1 MRWLNKK
8 ENKMFAFEIL
18 LFKFNDNIIV
28 MSRPFITVWVFLIV
42 VQKRGGHLNS
52 YVKNKHTTR
61 WLKH

>member
-1 MRWLNKK
+1 
-8 ENKMFAFEIL
+8 MFAFEIL

-28 MSRPFITVWVFLIV
+28 MSWPFITVWVFLIV
-42 VQKRGGHLNS
+42 VQKRGGHSNS